1 MQNDRRDQKEL
12 KNRAWDIADR
22 EIVINCTGMEE
33 KIM

>member
-1 MQNDRRDQKEL
+1 MIDGIKKNL